1 MIGFV
6 ILIQPNLT
14 LSIRRIMRNDHR
26 WETVISCMSVLFPLP
41 PLHRGQSVLLSCM
54 RNKPL
59 LLNDISAGHN
69 AKCMIMIFILPFT
82 VRINIEIQAK
92 SQILIKTQIQAH
104 SRTQT
109 WWEPV
114 SQWSI
119 FTHEVEENA
128 DTLTGW
134 MWATCTWAVCLC

>member
-1 MIGFV
+1 MSGFV

-26 WETVISCMSVLFPLP
+26 WEPVISTRPVLFPLP
-41 PLHRGQSVLLSCM
+41 PLHRGQSVLLNCM

-59 LLNDISAGHN
+59 LLSDISAGQN
-69 AKCMIMIFILPFT
+69 ANCMIMIFIFT

-104 SRTQT
+104 SRTKT
-109 WWEPV
+109 WWKPV
-114 SQWSI
+114 SQSSSI
-119 FTHEVEENA
+119 THEVEENA
-128 DTLTGW
+128 DGTLTGW
-134 MWATCTWAVCLC
+134 MWATCTWAVCPC